1 MPIDK
6 HGRGAVVRE
15 TTQTKSSDRIL
26 HDGFQLAKTRRTLPI
41 SLLRSR
47 EAVMEL
53 FRPMLRKYDV
63 TEQQWRVIRV
73 LFEAGP
79 LDASR
84 LAKGA
89 CILPPSLTRILRAL
103 EQRKLIEVRK
113 DPSDRRHTIVQLTE
127 EGEKLIRIASAD
139 SVAIYRDIEALLG
152 ADRLAAILDELEFL
166 LETLGDRET

>member
-1 MPIDK
+1 
-6 HGRGAVVRE
+6 VRE

-127 EGEKLIRIASAD
+127 EGERLIRIASAD